1 MLEEKFFR
9 KLVIAIMLIL
19 ILFVAFSYGM
29 FYKKQPT
36 LEVNN
41 EETISKKTNN
51 MPVELFQVFSMTKDD
66 LKIKLGDPKQAGD
79 DSDYDNKYLDYSQ
92 TWFGK
97 SFVARYYYGD
107 YSRMYQTN
115 LKMKNEDVKSVYE
128 EMKIQ
133 LGEPVVD
140 TFFDSKIEDL
150 DMRITYWVKDSV
162 RYAMVYDESVPFVKM
177 KLEYYKNP
185 DNHKVGERPIII
197 QRMDKVTNLVDGESV
212 SVLLVGEKPEYTST
226 YYKHVYV
233 IVGTKNGSYLGKMPN
248 NNDGGF
254 APNFTI
260 KSINGVNTILVETD
274 NEYTKWYVGFEF
286 KDKKLN
292 SVYSSEKS
300 PN

>member
-41 EETISKKTNN
+41 EENISKKTNN

-97 SFVARYYYGD
+97 NFVARYYYGD

-115 LKMKNEDVKSVYE
+115 LKMK
-128 EMKIQ
+128 IW
-133 LGEPVVD
+133 
-140 TFFDSKIEDL
+140 T
-150 DMRITYWVKDSV
+150 
-162 RYAMVYDESVPFVKM
+162 
-177 KLEYYKNP
+177 
-185 DNHKVGERPIII
+185 
-197 QRMDKVTNLVDGESV
+197 
-212 SVLLVGEKPEYTST
+212 
-226 YYKHVYV
+226 
-233 IVGTKNGSYLGKMPN
+233 
-248 NNDGGF
+248 
-254 APNFTI
+254 
-260 KSINGVNTILVETD
+260 
-274 NEYTKWYVGFEF
+274 
-286 KDKKLN
+286 
-292 SVYSSEKS
+292 
-300 PN
+300 

>member
-51 MPVELFQVFSMTKDD
+51 MFVELFQVFSMTKDD
-66 LKIKLGDPKQAGD
+66 LKIKLGDSKQVGD
-79 DSDYDNKYLDYSQ
+79 DFDYDNKYLDYSQ

-150 DMRITYWVKDSV
+150 DMRITYWIKDSV
-162 RYAMVYDESVPFVKM
+162 RYAMVYDESVPFVKI

-185 DNHKVGERPIII
+185 DNHNVGERPIIKI
-197 QRMDKVTNLVDGESV
+197 GRA
-212 SVLLVGEKPEYTST
+212 
-226 YYKHVYV
+226 HV
-233 IVGTKNGSYLGKMPN
+233 
-248 NNDGGF
+248 
-254 APNFTI
+254 
-260 KSINGVNTILVETD
+260 
-274 NEYTKWYVGFEF
+274 
-286 KDKKLN
+286 
-292 SVYSSEKS
+292 
-300 PN
+300 